1 MPAIT
6 AEAAFVPLEPVRQS
20 ASLIPAVANCLRV
33 RDQPGLSVQECLAAA
48 LAAAPRL
55 LLLDGAEHL
64 RDAVADLA
72 GAAALL
78 AGALAGLR
86 RAGTNVEPWLPS
98 TALVTTGVYRFTR
111 NPIYLAM
118 TLLYLAVALAAD
130 SLLALLL
137 LVPLL
142 GIVRHG
148 VIGREE
154 HYLDAKFGESYR
166 DYRAAVRRWF

>member
-1 MPAIT
+1 MPTVRDNPGVIAPP
-6 AEAAFVPLEPVRQS
+6 PLLFAGVLA
-20 ASLIPAVANCLRV
+20 ASLLIDVQVTRMPTGLPGAVRV
-33 RDQPGLSVQECLAAA
+33 VV
-48 LAAAPRL
+48 
-55 LLLDGAEHL
+55 
-64 RDAVADLA
+64 AVADLA

-130 SLLALLL
+130 SLLALLS

-142 GIVRHG
+142 GVVHYG
-148 VIGREE
+148 VIAREE
-154 HYLDAKFGESYR
+154 RYLDAKFGESYR